1 MATVVLTLSQPSQ
14 FESSQPL
21 SQGHAAAPSSQAFA
35 SVAPI
40 SAVLALSA
48 APSPS
53 RGRCLDSQRTRA
65 SASPANPADAAELQD
80 ENMHVSERQDEAAEE
95 ADAETDAEDS
105 ETLLEVRAPARPSTL
120 APQACGARGAPER
133 PCACV
138 PQARGQGA
146 RARSRKKR
154 AARAETLTAPCAC
167 VPQTDEVMD
176 KLRKMLR
183 MRGRTLSYDL
193 LRVMEAWLRCGS
205 GPDTFTAARAC
216 SPSLLS
222 ATPPNVLRSLGILR
236 GP

>member
-1 MATVVLTLSQPSQ
+1 MEAMQNRSETRRLAPTHSVNVITRKYNSRQWSEEAGFNQ
-14 FESSQPL
+14 SF
-21 SQGHAAAPSSQAFA
+21 AAA
-35 SVAPI
+35 
-40 SAVLALSA
+40 
-48 APSPS
+48 
-53 RGRCLDSQRTRA
+53 
-65 SASPANPADAAELQD
+65 
-80 ENMHVSERQDEAAEE
+80 
-95 ADAETDAEDS
+95 
-105 ETLLEVRAPARPSTL
+105 
-120 APQACGARGAPER
+120 
-133 PCACV
+133 CAKGLV
-138 PQARGQGA
+138 GP
-146 RARSRKKR
+146 ARSRKKR

-183 MRGRTLSYDL
+183 MRGRTLSNDL